1 MSEKKFEE
9 TLAVLEAAVEQ
20 LESGELSLEEALLCY
35 EKGVKNALL
44 CRKRLQSVESKVEIL
59 LKERGGAFRTEPA
72 DEL

>member
-1 MSEKKFEE
+1 MAEKKFEE
-9 TLAVLEAAVEQ
+9 VLAALETAVEQ

-59 LKERGGAFRTEPA
+59 RKERGGILHTEPA
-72 DEL
+72 DDL

>member
-9 TLAVLEAAVEQ
+9 TLAALEAAVEQ

-35 EKGVKNALL
+35 AKGVKNALL

-59 LKERGGAFRTEPA
+59 LKERGGTLRTEPA

>member
-9 TLAVLEAAVEQ
+9 TLAALEAAVDQ

-35 EKGVKNALL
+35 EKGVNNALL

-59 LKERGGAFRTEPA
+59 LKERGGTLRTEPA

>member
-9 TLAVLEAAVEQ
+9 TLAALEAAVEQ

-35 EKGVKNALL
+35 ETGVKNALL

-59 LKERGGAFRTEPA
+59 LKERGGTLRTEPA